1 MPICVTETLSLLVAS
16 ISQQLHHKFKQD
28 LNNRDFYTDTLGDVA
43 ASLFAGIT
51 TPFVFQGCYSFTSI
65 QEKKNIFPGI
75 IFFKRVGVATMS
87 FELVKFILKR
97 AMGKLPYILTFEEM
111 SNSDL
116 FVTALNILD
125 IPSSD
130 EDINKISHN
139 DIMLC
144 YMSKVG
150 AQSLELSTL
159 PDYKREQTFKSRDKS
174 EQLYESS
181 RNLLISFYKN
191 PNLVSRE
198 VKRLVKQK
206 WEQNKE
212 TCCFVAS
219 SDLIGKMKTL
229 QERLH

>member
-1 MPICVTETLSLLVAS
+1 MLLRNSLLVVS
-16 ISQQLHHKFKQD
+16 IGQQLHHKFKRD
-28 LNNRDFYTDTLGDVA
+28 LNNRYFYTDTLGDVA
-43 ASLFAGIT
+43 ASLFSGIT
-51 TPFVFQGCYSFTSI
+51 TPFIFRGCCEFFFHIDTGE
-65 QEKKNIFPGI
+65 EKCISWNY
-75 IFFKRVGVATMS
+75 FFKRVGVATMS
-87 FELVKFILKR
+87 FKLGKFILKR

-111 SNSDL
+111 YNSNL
-116 FVTALNILD
+116 FVTALNVLD

-130 EDINKISHN
+130 EDINKINHN
-139 DIMLC
+139 DIMQC

-150 AQSLELSTL
+150 AQPLELSTL
-159 PDYKREQTFKSRDKS
+159 PDYNREQKFENRDKS

-229 QERLH
+229 QEQLH